1 MKELK
6 NFKFIKLVGIVS
18 FIFFTGCGGGGGGGG
33 GNVTVRPTIP
43 NPPSIN
49 IPNVEDPNSGYSV
62 ATPEAIKKGEVSG
75 SKVIGI
81 KGKYV
86 VFSGEVKI
94 KDTSEVKVKSTNNLD
109 GYSFGV
115 FSKGGNVGN
124 TGKISLQGDKIVGIF
139 SENSKVSN
147 NSEINTEFDRKNNLY
162 LANDVVGIFAK
173 DTGSKLI
180 QNNGRIDIYGKN
192 SSKGMYLYNS
202 TGLNNGIINTTS
214 DIEAVGMYTIGSNSS
229 AINNQEITINSKNL
243 GYGMVAGY
251 GATAKNNGTINIKNK
266 GYGMYAFSGGYALNG
281 EGAVINLS
289 SVADGAMLADGNG
302 SVVENRGTINIDKD
316 NTIIK
321 KGEELKA
328 INGGRIINKGVINK
342 NGDLFLSMDRGFYQ
356 IGTSENGSYGKI
368 KSNNLNIAG
377 NLEIDSTIT
386 KGSYKEEYLLEDVF
400 EAEKLTLDKNTNVL
414 SNSILYDALLEKNSF
429 GNIDGKLVR
438 NGKELGD
445 FVQGGLKS
453 TASIFD
459 KYYSEENYLALDE
472 ASKNILD
479 RINLSSGKDLEK
491 SLEGLTPRIYGNIQ
505 KEILD
510 INSLFEENR
519 INSLENIGNK
529 ENNFVL
535 LENYQKVE
543 PDRNILGYKNLT
555 SGFLGTKSLG
565 KDSYLSVG
573 YGYSNVDYD
582 NDDDSKIHS
591 INVGIDKVIE
601 ENDTIFKVG
610 FGGLYN
616 YHKNTR
622 KYGSQE
628 IKSKFDSYGIN
639 SYFEVSKIFKNKNI
653 DFVPFVGAS
662 LGYYSSESFDEN
674 INNFILDIEKQDF
687 ISCEPRLGVEIR
699 KSIKDLEIFSKLSYS
714 YELGNMDKNLDYT
727 YRNLNERN
735 KIENLEEKDSLDFK
749 IGSKY
754 SNENIWVST
763 NLGKDFG
770 ENDNRYVEF
779 NFGYRF

>member
-302 SVVENRGTINIDKD
+302 SIVENRGTINIDKD

-342 NGDLFLSMDRGFYQ
+342 NGDLFLSMDSGFYQ

-368 KSNNLNIAG
+368 KSKNLSING

-429 GNIDGKLVR
+429 GNIDGKLVK
-438 NGKELGD
+438 NGKELKD
-445 FVQGGLKS
+445 FVKDDLDL
-453 TASIFD
+453 TANIFN
-459 KYYSEENYLALDE
+459 KYYNEENYLALDE
-472 ASKNILD
+472 ASKNILN
-479 RINLSSGKDLEK
+479 RIDLSNDKGLEK
-491 SLEGLTPRIYGNIQ
+491 SLQELMPRIYGNIQ

-573 YGYSNVDYD
+573 YGYSNIDYD

-591 INVGIDKVIE
+591 VNVGIDKIIE

-628 IKSKFDSYGIN
+628 IKSKFNSYGIN
-639 SYFEVSKIFKNKNI
+639 SYFEVSKIFENKNM

-662 LGYYSSESFDEN
+662 LGYYSSESFDED

-699 KSIKDLEIFSKLSYS
+699 KSIKDLEIFSKILYS
-714 YELGNMDKNLDYT
+714 YELGNMDKNMDYT
-727 YRNLNERN
+727 YRNLKEKN
-735 KIENLEEKDSLDFK
+735 KIENYQEKDSIDLK
-749 IGSKY
+749 VGAKY
-754 SNENIWVST
+754 SKENIWIVT
-763 NLGKDFG
+763 NIGKDFG

-779 NFGYRF
+779 NFGYKF

>member
-1 MKELK
+1 MNKI
-6 NFKFIKLVGIVS
+6 IKIIIPAL
-18 FIFFTGCGGGGGGGG
+18 IFSLTGCGGGGGGGG
-33 GNVTVRPTIP
+33 GNVTVRPNIP
-43 NPPSIN
+43 NPPSIA
-49 IPNVEDPNSGYSV
+49 IPNINDGSYDNENVINTDKPISWSV
-62 ATPEAIKKGEVSG
+62 SKKGE
-75 SKVIGI
+75 KVIGVS
-81 KGKYV
+81 GKNIDI
-86 VFSGEVKI
+86 SGEVKI
-94 KDTSEVKVKSTNNLD
+94 TDLGAKNIEINSLNN
-109 GYSFGV
+109 YSF
-115 FSKGGNVGN
+115 
-124 TGKISLQGDKIVGIF
+124 GIF
-139 SENSKVSN
+139 SENGNVN
-147 NSEINTEFDRKNNLY
+147 NKSGISLLGDK
-162 LANDVVGIFAK
+162 VVGIFGK
-173 DTGSKLI
+173 ESDITNNLDIKSEKIKITETKKIDPNEVIGIFSIGSNGI
-180 QNNGRIDIYGKN
+180 VRNNGSIN
-192 SSKGMYLYNS
+192 LSSNNKSIGMYLDS
-202 TGLNNGIINTTS
+202 SLGVNNKTINVTS
-214 DIEAVGMYTIGSNSS
+214 NNLAIGMFVVGKNGS
-229 AINNQEITINSKNL
+229 AINNNKINVDSKKN

-302 SVVENRGTINIDKD
+302 SIVENRGT
-316 NTIIK
+316 IK

-368 KSNNLNIAG
+368 KSKNLSIDG
-377 NLEIDSTIT
+377 NLEIDSTII

-429 GNIDGKLVR
+429 GNIDGKLVK
-438 NGKELGD
+438 NGKELKD
-445 FVQGGLKS
+445 FVKDDLDL
-453 TASIFD
+453 TANIFN
-459 KYYSEENYLALDE
+459 KYYDEENYLSLDE

-491 SLEGLTPRIYGNIQ
+491 SLEELTPKIYGNIQ

-529 ENNFVL
+529 ENDFVL

-573 YGYSNVDYD
+573 YGYSNIDYD

-591 INVGIDKVIE
+591 VNVGIDKIIE

>member
-202 TGLNNGIINTTS
+202 TGLNNGIINTIS

-302 SVVENRGTINIDKD
+302 SIVENRGTINIDKD

-328 INGGRIINKGVINK
+328 INGGRIMNKGVINK
-342 NGDLFLSMDRGFYQ
+342 NGDLFLSMDSGFYQ

-368 KSNNLNIAG
+368 KSKNLSING

-438 NGKELGD
+438 NGKELKD
-445 FVQGGLKS
+445 FVKDDLDL
-453 TASIFD
+453 TANIFN
-459 KYYSEENYLALDE
+459 KYYNEENYLALDE

-491 SLEGLTPRIYGNIQ
+491 SLEELTPRIYGNIQ

-519 INSLENIGNK
+519 INSLENIGSK
-529 ENNFVL
+529 ENDFVL

-543 PDRNILGYKNLT
+543 DDKNILGYKNLT

-591 INVGIDKVIE
+591 INIGIDKVIE

-639 SYFEVSKIFKNKNI
+639 SYFEISKIFENKNI

-662 LGYYSSESFDEN
+662 LGYYSSESFDED

-687 ISCEPRLGVEIR
+687 ISCEPRLGFEVR
-699 KSIKDLEIFSKLSYS
+699 KSIKDFKVFSKLSYS
-714 YELGNMDKNLDYT
+714 YELGNIDKNLDYT
-727 YRNLNERN
+727 YRNLNEKNRL
-735 KIENLEEKDSLDFK
+735 ENYQEKDSLDLK
-749 IGSKY
+749 VGAKY
-754 SNENIWVST
+754 SKENIWIVT
-763 NLGKDFG
+763 NIGKDFT
-770 ENDNRYVEF
+770 EKDSKYIEF

>member
-1 MKELK
+1 MKDLK
-6 NFKFIKLVGIVS
+6 IKLGIIVS

-33 GNVTVRPTIP
+33 GSNVTVRPNIP
-43 NPPSIN
+43 NPPSIEVPN
-49 IPNVEDPNSGYSV
+49 INDGSYDNENVINTDKPISWSV
-62 ATPEAIKKGEVSG
+62 SKKGE
-75 SKVIGI
+75 KVIGVS
-81 KGKYV
+81 GKNIDI
-86 VFSGEVKI
+86 SGEIKI
-94 KDTSEVKVKSTNNLD
+94 TDLGTKNIEINSLNN
-109 GYSFGV
+109 YSF
-115 FSKGGNVGN
+115 
-124 TGKISLQGDKIVGIF
+124 GIF
-139 SENSKVSN
+139 SENGNVN
-147 NSEINTEFDRKNNLY
+147 NKAEVTLSGDKTT
-162 LANDVVGIFAK
+162 GIF
-173 DTGSKLI
+173 
-180 QNNGRIDIYGKN
+180 GKN
-192 SSKGMYLYNS
+192 SDITNNLEIKSENSNDVAGIFSIGNSGIVRNNGSINLSSNNKSIGMYLDS
-202 TGLNNGIINTTS
+202 SLGVNNKTINVTS
-214 DIEAVGMYTIGSNSS
+214 NNLAIGMFVVGKNGS
-229 AINNQEITINSKNL
+229 AINNKEITINSKNI

-302 SVVENRGTINIDKD
+302 SIVENRGTINIDKD
-316 NTIIK
+316 NTVIK

-368 KSNNLNIAG
+368 KSKNLSIDG

-414 SNSILYDALLEKNSF
+414 SNSILYDALLEKNSC
-429 GNIDGKLVR
+429 GNIDGKLVK
-438 NGKELGD
+438 NGKELKD
-445 FVQGGLKS
+445 FVKDDLDL
-453 TASIFD
+453 TANIFN
-459 KYYSEENYLALDE
+459 KYYNEENYLALDE

-479 RINLSSGKDLEK
+479 RIDLSNSKGLEK
-491 SLEGLTPRIYGNIQ
+491 SLEELTPRIYGNIQ

-543 PDRNILGYKNLT
+543 DDKNILGYKNLT

-628 IKSKFDSYGIN
+628 IKSKFNSYGAN
-639 SYFEVSKIFKNKNI
+639 SYFEVSKIFENKNI

-687 ISCEPRLGVEIR
+687 ISCEPRLGFEVR
-699 KSIKDLEIFSKLSYS
+699 KSIKDFEVFSKLSYS

-735 KIENLEEKDSLDFK
+735 KIENYQEEDSLDLKVGAKYSKENIWIVTNIGKDFAEKDS
-749 IGSKY
+749 KY
-754 SNENIWVST
+754 I
-763 NLGKDFG
+763 
-770 ENDNRYVEF
+770 EF
-779 NFGYRF
+779 NFGYKF

>member
-1 MKELK
+1 MNKI
-6 NFKFIKLVGIVS
+6 IKIIIPAL
-18 FIFFTGCGGGGGGGG
+18 IFSLTGCGGGGGGGG
-33 GNVTVRPTIP
+33 GNVTVRPNIP
-43 NPPSIN
+43 NPPSIA
-49 IPNVEDPNSGYSV
+49 IPNINDGSYDNENVINTDKPISWSV
-62 ATPEAIKKGEVSG
+62 SKKGE
-75 SKVIGI
+75 KVIGVS
-81 KGKYV
+81 GKNIDI
-86 VFSGEVKI
+86 SGEVKI
-94 KDTSEVKVKSTNNLD
+94 TDLGAKNIEINSLNN
-109 GYSFGV
+109 YSF
-115 FSKGGNVGN
+115 
-124 TGKISLQGDKIVGIF
+124 GIF
-139 SENSKVSN
+139 SENGNVN
-147 NSEINTEFDRKNNLY
+147 NKSGISLLGDK
-162 LANDVVGIFAK
+162 VVGIFGK
-173 DTGSKLI
+173 ESDITNNLDIKSEKIKITETKKIDPNEVIGIFSIGSNGI
-180 QNNGRIDIYGKN
+180 VRNNGSIN
-192 SSKGMYLYNS
+192 LSSNNKSIGMYLDS
-202 TGLNNGIINTTS
+202 SLGVNNKTINVTS
-214 DIEAVGMYTIGSNSS
+214 NNLAIGMFVVGKNGS
-229 AINNQEITINSKNL
+229 AINNNKINVDSKKN

-302 SVVENRGTINIDKD
+302 SIVENRGTINIDKD

-368 KSNNLNIAG
+368 KSKNLSIDG
-377 NLEIDSTIT
+377 NLEIDSTII

-429 GNIDGKLVR
+429 GNIDGKLVK
-438 NGKELGD
+438 NGKELKD
-445 FVQGGLKS
+445 FVKDDLDL
-453 TASIFD
+453 TANIFN
-459 KYYSEENYLALDE
+459 KYYDEENYLSLDE

-491 SLEGLTPRIYGNIQ
+491 SLEELTPKIYGNIQ

-529 ENNFVL
+529 ENDFVL

-573 YGYSNVDYD
+573 YGYSNIDYD

-591 INVGIDKVIE
+591 VNVGIDKIIE

>member
-266 GYGMYAFSGGYALNG
+266 GYGIYAFSGGYALNG

-302 SVVENRGTINIDKD
+302 SIVENRGTINIDKD

-342 NGDLFLSMDRGFYQ
+342 NGDLFLSMDSGFYQ

-368 KSNNLNIAG
+368 KSKNLSING

-429 GNIDGKLVR
+429 GNIDGKLVK
-438 NGKELGD
+438 NGKELKD
-445 FVQGGLKS
+445 FVKDDLDL
-453 TASIFD
+453 TASIFN
-459 KYYSEENYLALDE
+459 KYYNEENYLALDE

-479 RINLSSGKDLEK
+479 RIDLSNDKGLEK

-529 ENNFVL
+529 ENDFVL

-543 PDRNILGYKNLT
+543 DDKNILGYKNLT

-699 KSIKDLEIFSKLSYS
+699 KSIKDLEIFSKILYS
-714 YELGNMDKNLDYT
+714 YELGNMDKNMDYT
-727 YRNLNERN
+727 YRNLKEKN
-735 KIENLEEKDSLDFK
+735 KIENYQEKDSIDLK
-749 IGSKY
+749 VGAKY
-754 SNENIWVST
+754 SKENIWIVT
-763 NLGKDFG
+763 NIGKDFA
-770 ENDNRYVEF
+770 EKDSKYIEF
-779 NFGYRF
+779 NFGYKF

>member
-328 INGGRIINKGVINK
+328 INGGRIINKGVVNK

-438 NGKELGD
+438 NGKELKD
-445 FVQGGLKS
+445 FVKDDLDL
-453 TASIFD
+453 TANIFN
-459 KYYSEENYLALDE
+459 KYYNEENYLALDE
-472 ASKNILD
+472 ASKNILN
-479 RINLSSGKDLEK
+479 RIDLSNDKGLEK
-491 SLEGLTPRIYGNIQ
+491 SLEELMPRIYGNIQ

-543 PDRNILGYKNLT
+543 DDKNILGYKNLT

-639 SYFEVSKIFKNKNI
+639 SYFEISKIFENKNI

-699 KSIKDLEIFSKLSYS
+699 KSIKDLEIFSKILYS
-714 YELGNMDKNLDYT
+714 YELGNMDKNMDYT
-727 YRNLNERN
+727 YRNLKEKNRL
-735 KIENLEEKDSLDFK
+735 ENYQEKDSLDLK
-749 IGSKY
+749 VGAKY
-754 SNENIWVST
+754 SKENIWIVT
-763 NLGKDFG
+763 NIGKDFT
-770 ENDNRYVEF
+770 EKDSKYIEF

>member
-192 SSKGMYLYNS
+192 SSKGIYLYNS

-214 DIEAVGMYTIGSNSS
+214 DVEAVGMYTIGSNSS

-302 SVVENRGTINIDKD
+302 SIVENRGTINIDKD
-316 NTIIK
+316 NTVIK

-342 NGDLFLSMDRGFYQ
+342 NGDLFLSMDSGFYQ

-368 KSNNLNIAG
+368 KSKNLSIDG

-429 GNIDGKLVR
+429 GNIDGKLVK
-438 NGKELGD
+438 NGKELKD
-445 FVQGGLKS
+445 FVKDDLDL
-453 TASIFD
+453 TANIFN
-459 KYYSEENYLALDE
+459 KYYNEENYLSLDE

-479 RINLSSGKDLEK
+479 RIDLSNDKGLEK
-491 SLEGLTPRIYGNIQ
+491 SLEELTPRIYGNIQ

-543 PDRNILGYKNLT
+543 DDKNILGYKNLT

-573 YGYSNVDYD
+573 YGYSNIDYD

-591 INVGIDKVIE
+591 VNVGIDKIIE

>member
-1 MKELK
+1 MNKI
-6 NFKFIKLVGIVS
+6 IKIIIPAL
-18 FIFFTGCGGGGGGGG
+18 IFSLTGCGGGGGGGG
-33 GNVTVRPTIP
+33 GSNVTVRPNIP
-43 NPPSIN
+43 NPPNIN
-49 IPNVEDPNSGYSV
+49 IPNINDGSYDIGAEVNTDNTISR
-62 ATPEAIKKGEVSG
+62 AIEKRGE
-75 SKVIGI
+75 KVIGVS
-81 KGKYV
+81 GKNIDI
-86 VFSGEVKI
+86 SGEIKI
-94 KDTSEVKVKSTNNLD
+94 TDLGAKNIEINSLNN
-109 GYSFGV
+109 YSF
-115 FSKGGNVGN
+115 
-124 TGKISLQGDKIVGIF
+124 GIF
-139 SENSKVSN
+139 SENGNVNNKAEVILSGDKTNGIFGKDSDITNNLEIKSEKIEVTKMEKIDPNEVIGIFSTGSSGIVRNNGSINLSSN
-147 NSEINTEFDRKNNLY
+147 NKSI
-162 LANDVVGIFAK
+162 GIFL
-173 DTGSKLI
+173 D
-180 QNNGRIDIYGKN
+180 
-192 SSKGMYLYNS
+192 SSM
-202 TGLNNGIINTTS
+202 GLNNNTINVS
-214 DIEAVGMYTIGSNSS
+214 SNNLVVGMYVVGKDGY
-229 AINNQEITINSKNL
+229 AINNKEITINSKNL

-368 KSNNLNIAG
+368 KSKNLSIDG

-429 GNIDGKLVR
+429 GNIDGKLVK
-438 NGKELGD
+438 NGKELKD
-445 FVQGGLKS
+445 FVKDDLDL
-453 TASIFD
+453 TASIFN
-459 KYYSEENYLALDE
+459 KYYNEENYLALDE

-491 SLEGLTPRIYGNIQ
+491 SLEELTPRIYGNIQ

-555 SGFLGTKSLG
+555 SGFLGTKSLR
-565 KDSYLSVG
+565 KDNYLSVG
-573 YGYSNVDYD
+573 YGYSNIDYD

-628 IKSKFDSYGIN
+628 IKSKFNSYGAN
-639 SYFEVSKIFKNKNI
+639 SYFEVSKIFENKNI

-727 YRNLNERN
+727 YRNLNEKNRL
-735 KIENLEEKDSLDFK
+735 ENYQEKDSLDLK
-749 IGSKY
+749 VGAKY
-754 SNENIWVST
+754 SKENIWIVT
-763 NLGKDFG
+763 NIGKDFS
-770 ENDNRYVEF
+770 EKDSKYIEF
-779 NFGYRF
+779 NFGYKF

>member
-1 MKELK
+1 
-6 NFKFIKLVGIVS
+6 
-18 FIFFTGCGGGGGGGG
+18 
-33 GNVTVRPTIP
+33 
-43 NPPSIN
+43 
-49 IPNVEDPNSGYSV
+49 
-62 ATPEAIKKGEVSG
+62 
-75 SKVIGI
+75 
-81 KGKYV
+81 
-86 VFSGEVKI
+86 
-94 KDTSEVKVKSTNNLD
+94 
-109 GYSFGV
+109 
-115 FSKGGNVGN
+115 
-124 TGKISLQGDKIVGIF
+124 
-139 SENSKVSN
+139 
-147 NSEINTEFDRKNNLY
+147 
-162 LANDVVGIFAK
+162 
-173 DTGSKLI
+173 
-180 QNNGRIDIYGKN
+180 
-192 SSKGMYLYNS
+192 
-202 TGLNNGIINTTS
+202 
-214 DIEAVGMYTIGSNSS
+214 
-229 AINNQEITINSKNL
+229 
-243 GYGMVAGY
+243 
-251 GATAKNNGTINIKNK
+251 
-266 GYGMYAFSGGYALNG
+266 
-281 EGAVINLS
+281 
-289 SVADGAMLADGNG
+289 MLADGNG
-302 SVVENRGTINIDKD
+302 SIVENRGTINIDKD

-368 KSNNLNIAG
+368 KSKNLSIDG

-438 NGKELGD
+438 NGKELKD
-445 FVQGGLKS
+445 FVKDDLDL
-453 TASIFD
+453 TASIFN
-459 KYYSEENYLALDE
+459 KYYNEENYLALDE

-491 SLEGLTPRIYGNIQ
+491 SLEELTPRIYGNIQ

-543 PDRNILGYKNLT
+543 DDKNILGYKNLT

-628 IKSKFDSYGIN
+628 IKSKFNSYGAN
-639 SYFEVSKIFKNKNI
+639 SYFEVSKIFENKNI

-727 YRNLNERN
+727 YRNLNEKNRL
-735 KIENLEEKDSLDFK
+735 ENYQEKDSLDLK
-749 IGSKY
+749 VGAKY
-754 SNENIWVST
+754 SKENIWIVT
-763 NLGKDFG
+763 NIGKDFS
-770 ENDNRYVEF
+770 EKDSKYIEF

>member
-266 GYGMYAFSGGYALNG
+266 GYGMYAFSGGYALNR

-302 SVVENRGTINIDKD
+302 SIVENRGTINIDKD

-342 NGDLFLSMDRGFYQ
+342 KGDLFLSMDSGFYQ

-368 KSNNLNIAG
+368 KSENLSIDG
-377 NLEIDSTIT
+377 NLEIDTTIT
-386 KGSYKEEYLLEDVF
+386 KGSYKEEYLLENVF
-400 EAEKLTLDKNTNVL
+400 EAEKLTLDKNTSVL

-438 NGKELGD
+438 NGKELKD
-445 FVQGGLKS
+445 FVKDDLDT
-453 TASIFD
+453 TANIFN
-459 KYYSEENYLALDE
+459 KYYNEENYLALDE

-479 RINLSSGKDLEK
+479 RIDLSNDKGLEK
-491 SLEGLTPRIYGNIQ
+491 SLEELTPRIYGNIQ

-543 PDRNILGYKNLT
+543 EDKNILGYKNLT

-573 YGYSNVDYD
+573 YGYSNVDY
-582 NDDDSKIHS
+582 NNEDDSKIHS
-591 INVGIDKVIE
+591 INVGIDKIIE
-601 ENDTIFKVG
+601 DNDTIFKVG

-628 IKSKFDSYGIN
+628 IKSKFNSYGVN
-639 SYFEVSKIFKNKNI
+639 SYFEVSKIFENKNI

-674 INNFILDIEKQDF
+674 INNFILDMEKQDF
-687 ISCEPRLGVEIR
+687 ISCEPRLGFEVR
-699 KSIKDLEIFSKLSYS
+699 KSIKDFEIFSKILYS
-714 YELGNMDKNLDYT
+714 YELGNMDKNIEYT
-727 YRNLNERN
+727 YRNLNEKN

-754 SNENIWVST
+754 SNENIWIST
-763 NLGKDFG
+763 NLGKEFG

>member
-1 MKELK
+1 MNKI
-6 NFKFIKLVGIVS
+6 IKIIIPAL
-18 FIFFTGCGGGGGGGG
+18 IFSLTGCGGGGGGGG
-33 GNVTVRPTIP
+33 GSNVTIRPNIP
-43 NPPSIN
+43 NPPSIA
-49 IPNVEDPNSGYSV
+49 IPNINDGSYDNENVINTDKPISWSV
-62 ATPEAIKKGEVSG
+62 SKKGE
-75 SKVIGI
+75 KVIGVS
-81 KGKYV
+81 GKNIDI
-86 VFSGEVKI
+86 SGEIKI
-94 KDTSEVKVKSTNNLD
+94 TDIGAKNIEINSLNN
-109 GYSFGV
+109 YSF
-115 FSKGGNVGN
+115 
-124 TGKISLQGDKIVGIF
+124 GIF
-139 SENSKVSN
+139 SENGNVNNKAEVILSGDKTNGIFGKDSDITNNLEIKSEKIEVTKMEKIDPNEVIGIFSTGSSGIVRNNGSINLSSN
-147 NSEINTEFDRKNNLY
+147 NKSI
-162 LANDVVGIFAK
+162 
-173 DTGSKLI
+173 
-180 QNNGRIDIYGKN
+180 
-192 SSKGMYLYNS
+192 GMYLDS
-202 TGLNNGIINTTS
+202 SLGVNNKTINVTS
-214 DIEAVGMYTIGSNSS
+214 NNLAIGMFVVGKNGS
-229 AINNQEITINSKNL
+229 AINNNKINVDSKKN

-302 SVVENRGTINIDKD
+302 SIVENRGTINIDKD

-368 KSNNLNIAG
+368 KSKNLSIDG

-429 GNIDGKLVR
+429 GNIDGKLVK
-438 NGKELGD
+438 NGKELKD
-445 FVQGGLKS
+445 FVKDDLDP
-453 TASIFD
+453 TANIFN
-459 KYYSEENYLALDE
+459 KYYNEEDYLALDE

-479 RINLSSGKDLEK
+479 RIDLSNDKGLEK
-491 SLEGLTPRIYGNIQ
+491 SLEELTPRIYGNIQ

-555 SGFLGTKSLG
+555 SGFLGTKSLR
-565 KDSYLSVG
+565 KDNYLSVG
-573 YGYSNVDYD
+573 YGYSNIDYD

-591 INVGIDKVIE
+591 INVGIDKIIE

>member
-1 MKELK
+1 MNKI
-6 NFKFIKLVGIVS
+6 IKIIIPAL
-18 FIFFTGCGGGGGGGG
+18 IFSLTGCGGGGGGGG
-33 GNVTVRPTIP
+33 GSNITVRPTIP
-43 NPPSIN
+43 NPPSIV
-49 IPNVEDPNSGYSV
+49 IPNINDGSYDIGAEINTDNPISRAIEKSG
-62 ATPEAIKKGEVSG
+62 E
-75 SKVIGI
+75 KVIGVS
-81 KGKYV
+81 GKNIDI
-86 VFSGEVKI
+86 SGEIKI
-94 KDTSEVKVKSTNNLD
+94 TDLGTKNIEINSLNN
-109 GYSFGV
+109 YSF
-115 FSKGGNVGN
+115 
-124 TGKISLQGDKIVGIF
+124 GIF
-139 SENSKVSN
+139 SENGNVNNKAEVILSGDKTIGIFGKDSDITNNLEIKSEKIEITKTEKIDPNEVIGIFSTGSSGIVRNNGSINLSSN
-147 NSEINTEFDRKNNLY
+147 NKTI
-162 LANDVVGIFAK
+162 GIFL
-173 DTGSKLI
+173 D
-180 QNNGRIDIYGKN
+180 
-192 SSKGMYLYNS
+192 NS
-202 TGLNNGIINTTS
+202 TGLNNNTINVS
-214 DIEAVGMYTIGSNSS
+214 SNNLVVGMYVVGKDGY
-229 AINNQEITINSKNL
+229 AINNQEITINSKNI

-289 SVADGAMLADGNG
+289 SEAQGAMLADGNG

-368 KSNNLNIAG
+368 KSKNLSIDG

-386 KGSYKEEYLLEDVF
+386 KGSYKEEYLLENVF

-438 NGKELGD
+438 NGKELKD
-445 FVQGGLKS
+445 FVKNDLDP
-453 TASIFD
+453 TASIFN
-459 KYYSEENYLALDE
+459 KYYNEENYLSLDE

-491 SLEGLTPRIYGNIQ
+491 SLEELTPRIYGNIQ

-510 INSLFEENR
+510 INSLFEKNR

-543 PDRNILGYKNLT
+543 DDKNILGYKNLT

-573 YGYSNVDYD
+573 YGYSNIDYD

-591 INVGIDKVIE
+591 INVGIDKIIE

-628 IKSKFDSYGIN
+628 IKSKFNSYGIN
-639 SYFEVSKIFKNKNI
+639 SYFEVSKIFENKNM
-653 DFVPFVGAS
+653 DFVPFIGAS

-699 KSIKDLEIFSKLSYS
+699 KSIKDLEIFSKILYS
-714 YELGNMDKNLDYT
+714 YELGNMDKNMDYT
-727 YRNLNERN
+727 YRNLKEKN
-735 KIENLEEKDSLDFK
+735 KIENYQEEDSLDLKVGAKYSKENIWIVTNIGKDFAEKDS
-749 IGSKY
+749 KY
-754 SNENIWVST
+754 I
-763 NLGKDFG
+763 
-770 ENDNRYVEF
+770 EF
-779 NFGYRF
+779 NFGYKF

>member
-1 MKELK
+1 MNKI
-6 NFKFIKLVGIVS
+6 IKIIIPAL
-18 FIFFTGCGGGGGGGG
+18 IFSLTGCGGGGGGGG
-33 GNVTVRPTIP
+33 GSNITVRPTIP
-43 NPPSIN
+43 NPPSIV
-49 IPNVEDPNSGYSV
+49 IPNINDGSYDIGAEINTDNPISRAIEKSG
-62 ATPEAIKKGEVSG
+62 E
-75 SKVIGI
+75 KVIGVS
-81 KGKYV
+81 GKNIDI
-86 VFSGEVKI
+86 SGEIKI
-94 KDTSEVKVKSTNNLD
+94 TDLGTKNIEINSLNN
-109 GYSFGV
+109 YSF
-115 FSKGGNVGN
+115 
-124 TGKISLQGDKIVGIF
+124 GIF
-139 SENSKVSN
+139 SENGNVNNKAEVILSGDKTIGIFGKDSDITNNLEIKSEKIEITKTEKIDPNEVIGIFSTGSSGIVRNNGSINLSSN
-147 NSEINTEFDRKNNLY
+147 NKTI
-162 LANDVVGIFAK
+162 GIFL
-173 DTGSKLI
+173 D
-180 QNNGRIDIYGKN
+180 
-192 SSKGMYLYNS
+192 NS
-202 TGLNNGIINTTS
+202 TGLNNNTINVS
-214 DIEAVGMYTIGSNSS
+214 SNNLVVGMYVVGKDGY
-229 AINNQEITINSKNL
+229 AINNQEITINSKNI

-289 SVADGAMLADGNG
+289 SEAQGAMLADGNG

-368 KSNNLNIAG
+368 KSKNLSIDG

-386 KGSYKEEYLLEDVF
+386 KGSYKEEYLLENVF

-438 NGKELGD
+438 NGKELKD
-445 FVQGGLKS
+445 FVKNDLDP
-453 TASIFD
+453 TASIFN
-459 KYYSEENYLALDE
+459 KYYNEENYLSLDE

-491 SLEGLTPRIYGNIQ
+491 SLEELTPRIYGNIQ

-510 INSLFEENR
+510 INSLFEKNR

-543 PDRNILGYKNLT
+543 DDKNILGYKNLT

-573 YGYSNVDYD
+573 YGYSNIDYD

-591 INVGIDKVIE
+591 INVGIDKIIE

-628 IKSKFDSYGIN
+628 IKSKFNSYGIN
-639 SYFEVSKIFKNKNI
+639 SYFEISKIFENKNI

-687 ISCEPRLGVEIR
+687 ISCEPRLGFEVR
-699 KSIKDLEIFSKLSYS
+699 KSIKDFKVFSKLSYS
-714 YELGNMDKNLDYT
+714 YELGNIDKNLDYT
-727 YRNLNERN
+727 YRNLNEKNRL
-735 KIENLEEKDSLDFK
+735 ENYQEKDSLDLK
-749 IGSKY
+749 VGAKY
-754 SNENIWVST
+754 SKENIWIVT
-763 NLGKDFG
+763 NIGKDFT
-770 ENDNRYVEF
+770 EKDSKYIEF

>member
-1 MKELK
+1 MNKI
-6 NFKFIKLVGIVS
+6 IKIIIPAL
-18 FIFFTGCGGGGGGGG
+18 IFSLTGCGGGGGGGG
-33 GNVTVRPTIP
+33 GNVTVRPNIP
-43 NPPSIN
+43 NPPSIA
-49 IPNVEDPNSGYSV
+49 IPNINDGSYDNENVINTDKPISWSV
-62 ATPEAIKKGEVSG
+62 SKKGE
-75 SKVIGI
+75 KVIGVS
-81 KGKYV
+81 GKNIDI
-86 VFSGEVKI
+86 SGEVKI
-94 KDTSEVKVKSTNNLD
+94 TDLGAKNIEINSLNN
-109 GYSFGV
+109 YSF
-115 FSKGGNVGN
+115 
-124 TGKISLQGDKIVGIF
+124 GIF
-139 SENSKVSN
+139 SENGNVN
-147 NSEINTEFDRKNNLY
+147 NKSGISLLGDK
-162 LANDVVGIFAK
+162 VVGIFGK
-173 DTGSKLI
+173 ESDITNNLDIKSEKIKITETKKIDPNEVIGIFSIGSNGI
-180 QNNGRIDIYGKN
+180 VRNNGSIN
-192 SSKGMYLYNS
+192 LSSNNKSIGMYLDS
-202 TGLNNGIINTTS
+202 SLGVNNKTINVTS
-214 DIEAVGMYTIGSNSS
+214 NNLAIGMFVVGKNGS
-229 AINNQEITINSKNL
+229 AINNNKINVDSKKN

-302 SVVENRGTINIDKD
+302 SIVENRGTINIDKD

-368 KSNNLNIAG
+368 KSKNLSIDG

-386 KGSYKEEYLLEDVF
+386 KGNYKEEYLLEDVF

-429 GNIDGKLVR
+429 GNIDGKLVK
-438 NGKELGD
+438 NGKELKD
-445 FVQGGLKS
+445 FVKDDLDL
-453 TASIFD
+453 TANIFN
-459 KYYSEENYLALDE
+459 KYYDEENYLSLDE

-491 SLEGLTPRIYGNIQ
+491 SLEELTPKIYGNIQ

-529 ENNFVL
+529 ENDFVL

-573 YGYSNVDYD
+573 YGYSNIDYD

-591 INVGIDKVIE
+591 VNVGIDKIIE

>member
-1 MKELK
+1 
-6 NFKFIKLVGIVS
+6 
-18 FIFFTGCGGGGGGGG
+18 
-33 GNVTVRPTIP
+33 
-43 NPPSIN
+43 
-49 IPNVEDPNSGYSV
+49 
-62 ATPEAIKKGEVSG
+62 
-75 SKVIGI
+75 
-81 KGKYV
+81 
-86 VFSGEVKI
+86 
-94 KDTSEVKVKSTNNLD
+94 
-109 GYSFGV
+109 
-115 FSKGGNVGN
+115 
-124 TGKISLQGDKIVGIF
+124 
-139 SENSKVSN
+139 
-147 NSEINTEFDRKNNLY
+147 
-162 LANDVVGIFAK
+162 
-173 DTGSKLI
+173 
-180 QNNGRIDIYGKN
+180 
-192 SSKGMYLYNS
+192 
-202 TGLNNGIINTTS
+202 
-214 DIEAVGMYTIGSNSS
+214 
-229 AINNQEITINSKNL
+229 
-243 GYGMVAGY
+243 
-251 GATAKNNGTINIKNK
+251 
-266 GYGMYAFSGGYALNG
+266 
-281 EGAVINLS
+281 
-289 SVADGAMLADGNG
+289 
-302 SVVENRGTINIDKD
+302 
-316 NTIIK
+316 
-321 KGEELKA
+321 
-328 INGGRIINKGVINK
+328 
-342 NGDLFLSMDRGFYQ
+342 MDRGFYQ

-368 KSNNLNIAG
+368 KSKNLSIDG

-429 GNIDGKLVR
+429 GNIDGKLVK
-438 NGKELGD
+438 NGKELKD
-445 FVQGGLKS
+445 FVKDDLDL
-453 TASIFD
+453 TASIFN
-459 KYYSEENYLALDE
+459 KYYNEENYLSLDE

-491 SLEGLTPRIYGNIQ
+491 SLEELTPRIYGNIQ

-510 INSLFEENR
+510 INSLFEKNR

-543 PDRNILGYKNLT
+543 DDKNILGYKNLT

-573 YGYSNVDYD
+573 YGYSNIDYD

-591 INVGIDKVIE
+591 VNVGIDKIIE

-639 SYFEVSKIFKNKNI
+639 SYFEISKIFENKNI